1 MCEKLS
7 VLVEN
12 VEKELGSQSQLCMLL
27 YVTDLT
33 DDILT
38 SSRIS
43 VLKARR
49 EKLLERWLGKCL
61 QDFL

>member
-1 MCEKLS
+1 VRDKLS

>member
-1 MCEKLS
+1 VRDKLS

-12 VEKELGSQSQLCMLL
+12 VEKELGLQSQSCMLL

-43 VLKARR
+43 VRKARR

-61 QDFL
+61 QAFL